1 MLAGACQ
8 QIYRIDIMKKVIRL
22 SDAFK
27 TDLFTIVDE
36 SRRDTFLPMQ
46 FGGGVQDF
54 IASGEFE
61 RNAYTL
67 ARKMASEHK
76 GGEWAMVETK
86 NQSGFFLYPDN
97 DNTYTIEDENE
108 NKAHVDAVLF
118 GFIVTLTTLEA
129 GSLRPMAEQEL
140 ANTCYEKALVLQQAF
155 LDALEKASARVATD
169 EEAAHLRELEDIAFM
184 LSDLG

>member
-1 MLAGACQ
+1 MQ
-8 QIYRIDIMKKVIRL
+8 KVIRL

-27 TDLFTIVDE
+27 ADLFTIIDE
-36 SRRDTFLPMQ
+36 SHRDTFLPEQ

-67 ARKMASEHK
+67 ARKMESTHQ

-86 NQSGFFLYPDN
+86 KQSGFFIYPDN
-97 DNTYTIEDENE
+97 DNIYTIEDENE
-108 NKAHVDAVLF
+108 NKAHVDSVLF

-129 GSLRPMAEQEL
+129 GSLRPIAEQEL

-155 LDALEKASARVATD
+155 LDALQKSSARAATD
-169 EEAAHLRELEDIAFM
+169 NEIAHLKELEDIAFM
-184 LSDLG
+184 LSDLDSE